1 MLVELSLDQALIKAK
16 SHLEKN
22 EILEAQKLYQTVL
35 DSFPEN
41 IPAQK
46 GLAILKKSQQA
57 YVTQSLNQ
65 ETINHL
71 INLYNQGQFDD
82 VVKQLQ
88 ILTKQYPQAFI
99 LWNILGAANKR
110 LGQVVKASEAF
121 KKVTELNPNYADGF
135 NNLGVSLKDQ
145 GKLDD
150 AIEAYNKALSIKPD
164 YAVTYLNLGMTLKDQ
179 GKLDEAIDSYNK
191 AISIKPDY
199 AEAYNNVGVAFKDQ
213 GKVEEALLAY
223 DKALSLK
230 ENYTEAFNNMGNAFI
245 DQGKIDKGIEA
256 YDKALSLNP
265 NYADAYNNMGVAL
278 QGQGKL
284 EKAIEFYY
292 KALLIKPDYAEAYHN
307 MGNALKDQSE
317 LEKAIEA
324 YNKALSLK
332 PNYAEAYNNLGLTL
346 QDLCKFNEAIEAY
359 DRALSLNPDYAEAYN
374 NLGIA
379 FQNQNKIEEAIEC
392 YNKAVVL
399 KPNFAEAH
407 NNLGISLKNQGKLD
421 EAIDSYN
428 KALLLMPDYADAYNN
443 MGNAFK
449 YKGKL
454 NKAIESYNNAIS
466 IKPNYA
472 KGFINLGAAFK
483 YQGKLDEAIEAYNK
497 ALSLKPDYIE
507 AYHNLGNA
515 FTDQGKQDEAIEAYE
530 KALSLKP
537 DYEAARVQK
546 LYQQANICDWHSI
559 EKDRKLIPSLGIS
572 EKHINPLAILSLEDA
587 PKRHYM
593 RSKIYAKNNFP
604 EKPMS
609 FPTKTLKKSERIR
622 IGYFSSDF
630 VSHPV
635 AYLIAKVIEI
645 HNRDKFDIF
654 AYSLIGSKDDELRK
668 RLTKSF
674 DVFKDVSGISDKEVA
689 VLCRQDNIDIAI
701 DLNGYTRNSRSSI
714 FAYRAA
720 PIQINF
726 LGFPGTMGADFID
739 YIIADKYLIPPNNS
753 KYFTEKQLYL
763 PNTYMPTDNSREFSN
778 RLISRSDMGLPDKAF
793 VFCCFNNN
801 YKISDLEFDIWM
813 RLLSKV
819 KGSVLWLRRSNQL
832 SDKNIIKA
840 AKKRNICA
848 SRIVFADK
856 LPMKEHLT
864 RHKLADLFIDTFSF
878 NAHTTASEALWSG
891 LPVVTKQG
899 QGFAARVAASLLNAI
914 GLPELITENDHDYE
928 SLILELATNPNKLFQ
943 IKEKLAANRLSQP
956 LFDTELYTKHLEIGY
971 QTAYQNYCDGKVPE
985 TIIVPN

>member
-1 MLVELSLDQALIKAK
+1 MLVELSLDQALMKAE
-16 SHLEKN
+16 SHLEKDQ
-22 EILEAQKLYQTVL
+22 IVEAQKLYQAVL

-41 IPAQK
+41 THAQQ

-57 YVTQSLNQ
+57 YVTQSLTQ

-71 INLYNQGQFDD
+71 INLYNQGQFVA
-82 VVKQLQ
+82 VVKQAQ
-88 ILTKQYPQAFI
+88 ILIKQYPQAFI

-110 LGQVVKASEAF
+110 LGQVEKASEAF

-145 GKLDD
+145 GKLDN

-164 YAVTYLNLGMTLKDQ
+164 YAVTYLNMGMTLKDQ

-213 GKVEEALLAY
+213 GKVDEALKAY
-223 DKALSLK
+223 AKALSLK
-230 ENYTEAFNNMGNAFI
+230 EDYTEAFNNMGNAFI
-245 DQGKIDKGIEA
+245 DQGKLDEAIEA
-256 YDKALSLNP
+256 YDKALTLNP
-265 NYADAYNNMGVAL
+265 NYADAHNNLGVAL
-278 QGQGKL
+278 QGQGRL
-284 EKAIEFYY
+284 EKAIEAYN

-307 MGNALKDQSE
+307 MGNTLKDQSE

-324 YNKALSLK
+324 YDKALSLK
-332 PNYAEAYNNLGLTL
+332 PDYAEAYNNLGLTL

-359 DRALSLNPDYAEAYN
+359 NRALSLNPDYAEVYN
-374 NLGIA
+374 NLGITL
-379 FQNQNKIEEAIEC
+379 QNQNKIEEAIEC
-392 YNKAVVL
+392 YNKAVAL
-399 KPNFAEAH
+399 KPNFSEAH
-407 NNLGISLKNQGKLD
+407 NNLGISLKDQGKLD

-428 KALLLMPDYADAYNN
+428 NALLLMPDYADAYNN

-454 NKAIESYNNAIS
+454 NNAIEAYNKAIS
-466 IKPNYA
+466 IKPDYA
-472 KGFINLGAAFK
+472 KGFINLGAALT
-483 YQGKLDEAIEAYNK
+483 YQDKPEEAIEAYNK

-507 AYHNLGNA
+507 AYYNLGNA
-515 FTDQGKQDEAIEAYE
+515 LTDQGKQDIAIETYE
-530 KALSLKP
+530 KALLLKP
-537 DYEAARVQK
+537 DYEAARVMK
-546 LYQQANICDWHSI
+546 LHQQANICDWHSI
-559 EKDRKLIPSLGIS
+559 DKDRKLIPNLGIS
-572 EKHINPLAILSLEDA
+572 EKPINPLAILSLEDA
-587 PKRHYM
+587 PERHHM
-593 RSKIYAKNNFP
+593 RSKIYAKDTFP
-604 EKPMS
+604 QKPIS
-609 FPTKTLKKSERIR
+609 LPTKTLKKSERIR

-630 VSHPV
+630 VRHPV
-635 AYLIAKVIEI
+635 AYLIAKVIEL

-654 AYSLIGSKDDELRK
+654 AYSLIGGKDDELRK
-668 RLTKSF
+668 RLIKSF
-674 DVFKDVSGISDKEVA
+674 DVFKDVSGMSDKEVA

-701 DLNGYTRNSRSSI
+701 DLNGYTQNNRSSI

-720 PIQINF
+720 PIQINY

-739 YIIADKYLIPPNNS
+739 YIIADQYLIPPNNR
-753 KYFTEKQLYL
+753 KHYTEKQLYL

-778 RLISRSDMGLPDKAF
+778 RFISRRDMGLPDKAF

-801 YKISDLEFDIWM
+801 YKITDLEFDIWM
-813 RLLSKV
+813 RLLGKV

-840 AKKRNICA
+840 AKKRNIGA
-848 SRIVFADK
+848 SRIVFADQ
-856 LPMKEHLT
+856 LPMKEHLS
-864 RHKLADLFIDTFSF
+864 RHKLADLFVDTFSF

-914 GLPELITENDHDYE
+914 GLPELITENDRDYE

-956 LFDTELYTKHLEIGY
+956 LFNTELYTKHLESGY
-971 QTAYQNYCDGKVPE
+971 LTAYQNYCDGKVPE
-985 TIIVPN
+985 TIIVPK